1 MVSLFLSLS
10 LARSLASPS
19 PLSTAAQVR
28 RILSHYKYVPTSAEA
43 FVIIFR
49 RTIDWHG
56 LASILF
62 DLPPVR
68 EKSPEYVTPRQK
80 SPMQEPC

>member
-1 MVSLFLSLS
+1 M
-10 LARSLASPS
+10 
-19 PLSTAAQVR
+19 
-28 RILSHYKYVPTSAEA
+28 SHYKYVPTSAEA

-62 DLPPVR
+62 DLPPVQ
-68 EKSPEYVTPRQK
+68 QK
-80 SPMQEPC
+80 SHEWYERALYKRKKPD